1 VNYIANISRYAGDP
15 RILSSGPSSLTASD
29 RTARCRGWF
38 SIALGAIELAA
49 PRSVA
54 RFLGMEG
61 REGLLR
67 MFGAR
72 EISTGI
78 VSLSTEKQTG
88 MWSRVA
94 GDGIDLAALLGA
106 YRRDNPKR
114 SNVGLAIGMLI
125 GIAVLDIAAGQMTT
139 SVHARKPHEWRRYHD
154 RSGFPRG
161 VQEAR
166 GAARADKGRTWSV
179 RDAEHDQ
186 ARGC

>member
-1 VNYIANISRYAGDP
+1 VNYTANISRYAGDP

-94 GDGIDLAALLGA
+94 GDGIDLAALLARISHNGGSERA
-106 YRRDNPKR
+106 
-114 SNVGLAIGMLI
+114 VGR
-125 GIAVLDIAAGQMTT
+125 VCET
-139 SVHARKPHEWRRYHD
+139 
-154 RSGFPRG
+154 PR
-161 VQEAR
+161 
-166 GAARADKGRTWSV
+166 
-179 RDAEHDQ
+179 
-186 ARGC
+186 